1 MSTKNNDPWI
11 WTSSN
16 ALNPSF
22 CKKVIDKFEESKE
35 HHADGKI
42 YSGVD
47 KSIKRSTDLFIT
59 TDPSWK
65 DEHSV
70 FHQTLISKFEEYSHH
85 MTRYFHSKKINQI
98 FDFLIPSNTPMFF
111 SSGHQVQRTNPK
123 EFYTWHND
131 SLCCGQFYRSYTYI
145 FYLNDVK
152 SGGETQFI
160 TGERIK
166 PEQGKLLI
174 FPATETYMHRGV
186 SPNSGVKYISVGW
199 MCKLNDDHTNNS
211 NVQILQQN

>member
-1 MSTKNNDPWI
+1 MKPKYNDPWI

-16 ALNPSF
+16 VLSENF
-22 CKKVIDKFEESKE
+22 CKKVIDKFELSTND
-35 HHADGKI
+35 HRQGQI
-42 YSGVD
+42 YSGVNTD
-47 KSIKRSTDLFIT
+47 IKRSTDLFIT
-59 TDPSWK
+59 TLTDWK

-70 FHQTLISKFEEYSHH
+70 FHETLIKKFEEYSYHL
-85 MTRYFHSKKINQI
+85 TKYFHSRKVNQVY
-98 FDFLIPSNTPMFF
+98 DFLIPGDAPLFF

-131 SLCCGQFYRSYTYI
+131 SLHCQQFYRVFTYI

-152 SGGETQFI
+152 SGGQTEFI
-160 TGERIK
+160 NGEKIR

-186 SPNSGVKYISVGW
+186 SPSSGVKYISVGW
-199 MCKLNDDHTNNS
+199 MCKINDDQSNTNN
-211 NVQILQQN
+211 VEILQ